1 MSLLGLAL
9 VLSEFDMLNVLLLI
23 KECLQYKP
31 QIDLQVELVVSF
43 SYLLSYSNCSSI
55 SVNTHDGMESST
67 VVLATDAYARVK
79 NALNYYHW
87 RAL

>member
-9 VLSEFDMLNVLLLI
+9 ALSAFDMLNVLLLI

-31 QIDLQVELVVSF
+31 QIDLQVDLVVSF
-43 SYLLSYSNCSSI
+43 SYLLIYSNGSSV
-55 SVNTHDGMESST
+55 SVNTHNGMESTT

-87 RAL
+87 RDR